1 MKIQDVLGKGC
12 VLVAFKL
19 DTKSDVL
26 IVHKT
31 QIFVN
36 TFVTTF
42 QEIFSMHV
50 IWILAYFWGKHSC
63 K

>member
-1 MKIQDVLGKGC
+1 MCPGSLN
-12 VLVAFKL
+12 L

-50 IWILAYFWGKHSC
+50 IWILAYFWGKRSC

>member
-1 MKIQDVLGKGC
+1 MCPGSLN
-12 VLVAFKL
+12 L

-50 IWILAYFWGKHSC
+50 VWILAYFWGKHSC